1 MPGRSHTAWAA
12 LSAALKHYVLVCVQ
26 EFCVSFLVDTY
37 SVAVFIEKRVHTGL
51 AGADDPVVRY
61 TTAMPLSTQMGTV
74 FSQSV
79 GGHKPPAA
87 PLRDQFLSVHHTTC
101 APLLQR

>member
-1 MPGRSHTAWAA
+1 M
-12 LSAALKHYVLVCVQ
+12 
-26 EFCVSFLVDTY
+26 DTY
-37 SVAVFIEKRVHTGL
+37 SVAVFIRKRVHTGL

-87 PLRDQFLSVHHTTC
+87 PLRDQFPVVASHHVC
-101 APLLQR
+101 ATVAAIGICSDGRCCAAANYPNIGRCRLGQALC